1 MVLLSICI
9 PTYNRA
15 KYLDIT
21 LNKITQ
27 EDIFLN
33 TDKIIKKALETKG
46 PVLVEVMIDPMRL
59 IIRKSPLNALRT
71 VTLNPNRCITCGHF

>member
-46 PVLVEVMIDPMRL
+46 PVLVEVMIDPMQPYYP
-59 IIRKSPLNALRT
+59 KSHL
-71 VTLNPNRCITCGHF
+71 

>member
-21 LNKITQ
+21 LNRITQ

-33 TDKIIKKALETKG
+33 TDKIEIVISDKLYALFMNL
-46 PVLVEVMIDPMRL
+46 P
-59 IIRKSPLNALRT
+59 IINMGLKN
-71 VTLNPNRCITCGHF
+71 V